1 MSTESSSPSGDP
13 TGGGVSRGEDGS
25 PAEPRSLLGE
35 ALATAFL
42 SATFFWGLRFLLIF
56 AVAFVPAAALP
67 LVRFG
72 YRRGMAAVL
81 AACAGGAAFA
91 AVFALLLGQKWP
103 DAAAEAAIYLATA
116 GVCGLAGA
124 IARSRSASAV
134 FLGLCLYGSIG
145 IAAFA
150 LAGPPERGQIE
161 KQFDAYSK
169 TWMDSSRQSGTD
181 PETLKSLQ
189 SALDSARAISLDY
202 APGLAAMLWILLA
215 AAAFFLGLRFGRAG
229 GPGDDF
235 SAFRLPPHLAG
246 LFVLSGAGAALWRG
260 DGRRLALD
268 VLGPLLVLYF
278 LAGLSIIAFFAR
290 RWLRTRFFRVALY
303 VVAFCFP
310 FSAATAGLGLFD
322 WYFDVRRR
330 ADKQRDGRSE

>member
-1 MSTESSSPSGDP
+1 MPEAAHDAPEPPPS
-13 TGGGVSRGEDGS
+13 EHW
-25 PAEPRSLLGE
+25 LGE
-35 ALATAFL
+35 ALAAAFL

-72 YRRGMAAVL
+72 YRRGVAAVL

-91 AVFALLLGQKWP
+91 AAFAFVLGQKGP
-103 DAAAEAAIYLATA
+103 DAAAEAAVYLATA

-124 IARSRSASAV
+124 IAPSRSASAV
-134 FLGLCLYGSIG
+134 FLGLCLYGAIG
-145 IAAFA
+145 IAVFA

-161 KQFDAYSK
+161 KQFDSYSK

-189 SALDSARAISLDY
+189 AALDSARTISINY

-215 AAAFFLGLRFGRAG
+215 AAAFFLGLRLGRAG
-229 GPGDDF
+229 GPGEDF

-246 LFVLSGAGAALWRG
+246 LFVVSGAAAALWRG
-260 DGRRLALD
+260 EGRRLALD

-290 RWLRTRFFRVALY
+290 RWLRTRFFRVVLY
-303 VVAFCFP
+303 AAAFVFP
-310 FSAATAGLGLFD
+310 FSAATAGMGLFD

-330 ADKQRDGRSE
+330 AEKKMDGRSE